1 VGTWVADDEDTL
13 ATLFGWRVDAV
24 ASNDPARAA
33 AVRDR
38 ILGGAQ

>member
-1 VGTWVADDEDTL
+1 VVDEEDTL
-13 ATLFGWRVDAV
+13 ATLSGWKVDAV

-38 ILGGAQ
+38 VTGGGQ